1 MTIQTEPFARRVSEF
16 NAAQIPG
23 NPLQG
28 FPLVAERSQAEDSGL
43 EVFVAHQDLATG
55 VRAKQ
60 TLDRLCRQLRLAH
73 CLHLHLW
80 RFELLEDSILWRE
93 AVRNA
98 SRADILFFSL
108 HGDRP
113 LPSGLCHWFKHWL
126 LLRDERPCALVVS
139 LDENERDSESGRN
152 ALDYLRSV
160 AATGGI
166 EVFPYFEATTADD
179 SLTGNTRPKW
189 RELPGLIPAQRSAV
203 PAISEEISPPTELF
217 PGRNSC
223 LADEDPMPLVA
234 AAAPGASSR
243 GWGLND

>member
-1 MTIQTEPFARRVSEF
+1 MQTEPCASRRLSEMTAVQISGGPFAGCPAR
-16 NAAQIPG
+16 
-23 NPLQG
+23 
-28 FPLVAERSQAEDSGL
+28 AERQGDESAL

-60 TLDRLCRQLRLAH
+60 TLDRLCRQLKPAH
-73 CLHLHLW
+73 FLHLHLW

-108 HGDRP
+108 HGNQL

-139 LDENERDSESGRN
+139 LDYSERDSESGRN
-152 ALDYLRSV
+152 VLECLRTL

-166 EVFPYFEATTADD
+166 EVFPYFDAMPVESGFTTDD
-179 SLTGNTRPKW
+179 KSPWHDSR
-189 RELPGLIPAQRSAV
+189 GLIEAGNSVVPPAKEFLRGPKS
-203 PAISEEISPPTELF
+203 
-217 PGRNSC
+217 GR
-223 LADEDPMPLVA
+223 ADEDPVPLVA
-234 AAAPGASSR
+234 TADLDAASR
-243 GWGLND
+243 GWDLND